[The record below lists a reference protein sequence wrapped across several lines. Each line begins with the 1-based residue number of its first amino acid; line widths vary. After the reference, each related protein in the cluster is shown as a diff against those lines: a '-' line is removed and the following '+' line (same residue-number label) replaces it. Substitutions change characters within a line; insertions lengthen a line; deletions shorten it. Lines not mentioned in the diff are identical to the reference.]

1 MQLASVLLARY
12 FGLIQTVELNLNGDL
27 YYPEMVKAL
36 VERYGF
42 IKYPTDFDSLDE
54 SKGVEFVGGRSGK
67 RVIEKLA
74 ILDTGIYLDTCVNT
88 ATSQELWLELMEW
101 AVQTLG
107 ATFKPDMVKRH
118 VYVSQV
124 TFHSD
129 VPILAVNP
137 FLAKI
142 AATVTSE
149 VENNYK
155 QRLEY
160 EPAAISIHFDKELTK
175 LGTANFSVQRREGV
189 PFGENKYFSCAPLK
203 TDLHLELL
211 EQWEQEMSA

>member
-12 FGLIQTVELNLNGDL
+12 FGLVQTGELNLNGDL
-27 YYPEMVKAL
+27 YYPELVKAL
-36 VERYGF
+36 VDRYGF
-42 IKYPTDFDSLDE
+42 VKYPTEFGTIDE
-54 SKGVEFVGGRSGK
+54 SKGVEFIGGRFGK
-67 RVIEKLA
+67 RIIDKLV
-74 ILDTGIYLDTCVNT
+74 ILDTGIYLDTAVNT
-88 ATSQELWLELMEW
+88 SVSQELWLEMLEW

-107 ATFKPDMVKRH
+107 ATFQPDMVTRH
-118 VYVSQV
+118 VYVSQL
-124 TFHSD
+124 TFQSD

-137 FLAKI
+137 FLEKI

-155 QRLEY
+155 QRLKY

-189 PFGENKYFSCAPLK
+189 PFEENKYFSSAPLK

-211 EQWEQEMSA
+211 KQWEQEMSA

>member
-1 MQLASVLLARY
+1 MKLSSVLLARY
-12 FGLIQTVELNLNGDL
+12 FGLVQINDFNLNGEL

-36 VERYGF
+36 VDRYNF
-42 IKYPTDFDSLDE
+42 IKYPTDFNSIDE
-54 SKGVEFVGGRSGK
+54 SKGVEFIGGRSGK
-67 RVIEKLA
+67 RVIEKLV

-88 ATSQELWLELMEW
+88 ETSQELWFELMEW

-107 ATFKPDMVKRH
+107 ATFKPEMVKRY

-137 FLAKI
+137 FLTKI
-142 AATVTSE
+142 AAIVTNE

-155 QRLEY
+155 KRLEY
-160 EPAAISIHFDKELTK
+160 EPAVVSIHFDKESTK
-175 LGTANFSVQRREGV
+175 LGTAAFSVQRREGV
-189 PFGENKYFSCAPLK
+189 PFGENKYFSSAPLK

-211 EQWEQEMSA
+211 NIWEQAMSD